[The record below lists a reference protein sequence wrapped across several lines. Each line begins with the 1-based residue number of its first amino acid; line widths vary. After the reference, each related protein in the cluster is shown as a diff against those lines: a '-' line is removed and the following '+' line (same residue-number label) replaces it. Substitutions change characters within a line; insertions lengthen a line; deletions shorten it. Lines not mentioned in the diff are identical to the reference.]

1 MIEVKKV
8 VIVLLLCI
16 LSIFIATSI
25 KLELVLT
32 NNQKIQ
38 KNIDNLSKENDKINE
53 DNSQYEENIKKLK
66 EENKEKWEEL
76 EIWLKTKE
84 KIQKALS

>member
-1 MIEVKKV
+1 MKKV